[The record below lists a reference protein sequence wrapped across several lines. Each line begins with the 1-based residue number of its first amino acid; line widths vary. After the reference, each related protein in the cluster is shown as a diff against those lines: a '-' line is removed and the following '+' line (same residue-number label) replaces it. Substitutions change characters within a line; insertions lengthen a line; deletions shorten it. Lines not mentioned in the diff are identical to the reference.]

1 LAPPSQVQQQQRS
14 GRVPIGGWSEPAPTN
29 APVADEPVEAVF
41 RMNEN
46 PILPARIFF
55 FFSPLFYPK
64 IFPLLPTTYLP
75 PPTYHLPPPSYLP
88 PTNPSAPHSIARAP
102 KTLSESKLGPRE
114 LGARAWSRGAW
125 SKSRGA
131 LLGAGASSRGAAGAH
146 AKPR

>member
-55 FFSPLFYPK
+55 FFSPLLYPK
-64 IFPLLPTTYLP
+64 IFP

-88 PTNPSAPHSIARAP
+88 PTNPSPPSLHRQSSRDV
-102 KTLSESKLGPRE
+102 ERE
-114 LGARAWSRGAW
+114 RAWSRGAW
-125 SKSRGA
+125 S
-131 LLGAGASSRGAAGAH
+131 RGAARAGVGPMRDPSKH
-146 AKPR
+146 LTFFSFVYFVCLFMELRCIRYVTL